1 MSKIYQGCVQ
11 GGSKFWLLEQCSKT
25 YVNYQCAIIICP
37 VLTKGNVELNW
48 IWVRFS
54 EASKIGEFEPFMPS

>member
-1 MSKIYQGCVQ
+1 LVVGAMFKNLCQLPM
-11 GGSKFWLLEQCSKT
+11 FLLFS
-25 YVNYQCAIIICP
+25 P